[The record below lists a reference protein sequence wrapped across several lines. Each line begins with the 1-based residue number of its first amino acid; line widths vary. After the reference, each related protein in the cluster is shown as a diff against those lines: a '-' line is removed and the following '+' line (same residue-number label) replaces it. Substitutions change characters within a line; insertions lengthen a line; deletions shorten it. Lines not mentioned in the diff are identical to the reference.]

1 MTPGSHRSTVTD
13 MDIRSKKTRADGP
26 ADWGSEPYA
35 ELRKRNER
43 RARVAQ
49 VLQARRQRLVRL
61 EQVVQGRRERNLRHG
76 R

>member
-1 MTPGSHRSTVTD
+1 MTRGSQHSTVVD
-13 MDIRSKKTRADGP
+13 MDIRRPKTPGDRGM
-26 ADWGSEPYA
+26 DWGSEPYA

-61 EQVVQGRRERNLRHG
+61 ERVVQGRRERNLRHG